1 MKSKVK
7 YGLLFKVIKMLESI
21 LPAFFWA
28 FLIFGFEDPYMA
40 VLSIIAAVIHE
51 GGHIFS
57 ILLRRGTPMLRGVLS
72 GFRIKSTGVVTYA
85 EELLTY
91 LAGPL
96 ANLVAFLLF
105 SLLSLVLGKWAAM
118 AAVINLITALSN
130 LLPIE
135 GYDGY
140 GILRTYLQMRER
152 GECFLRLVERI
163 SSALI
168 FILCIFSLYLI
179 DRIGGGY
186 WIFAVFFVSMIKC
199 IRNELG

>member
-1 MKSKVK
+1 MKGKIK
-7 YGLLFKVIKMLESI
+7 NGLLFKAIKMLEGV

-28 FLIFGFEDPYMA
+28 FLIFGFEEPYMA
-40 VLSIIAAVIHE
+40 LLSIIAAIIHE
-51 GGHIFS
+51 GGHILS
-57 ILLRRGTPMLRGVLS
+57 ILLRRGKPMLRGVLS
-72 GFRIKSTGVVTYA
+72 GFRIKSGGVITYA
-85 EELLTY
+85 EEMLTY

-96 ANLVAFLLF
+96 ANLAAFVIF
-105 SLLSLVLGKWAAM
+105 SLLSLSCGEWAAM
-118 AAVINLITALSN
+118 ASVINLITALSN
-130 LLPIE
+130 LLPID

-140 GILRTYLQMRER
+140 GILRTFLHMRES
-152 GECFLRLVERI
+152 GERALRIVERI

-179 DRIGGGY
+179 DRMGGGY

>member
-1 MKSKVK
+1 MKGKAK
-7 YGLLFKVIKMLESI
+7 HGWLFRIIKMLESI
-21 LPAFFWA
+21 LPAFFWG
-28 FLIFGFEDPYMA
+28 FLIFGFEEPYMA
-40 VLSIIAAVIHE
+40 MLSIIAAIIHE

-57 ILLRRGTPMLRGVLS
+57 IMLRRGRPMLRGVIS
-72 GFRIKSTGVVTYA
+72 GFRIRSGGVVTYR

-96 ANLVAFLLF
+96 ANLVAFIVL
-105 SLLSLVLGKWAAM
+105 SLLSLLFGEWAAM

-140 GILRTYLQMRER
+140 GILRTYIHMRES
-152 GECFLRLVERI
+152 GEWALRLMERI

-179 DRIGGGY
+179 DRMGGGY

>member
-1 MKSKVK
+1 MKGKIK
-7 YGLLFKVIKMLESI
+7 NGLLFKAIKMLEGV

-28 FLIFGFEDPYMA
+28 FLIFGFEEPYMA
-40 VLSIIAAVIHE
+40 LLSIIAAIIHE

-57 ILLRRGTPMLRGVLS
+57 IMLRRGRPMLRGVIS
-72 GFRIKSTGVVTYA
+72 GFRIRSGGVVTYR

-96 ANLVAFLLF
+96 ANLVAFIVL
-105 SLLSLVLGKWAAM
+105 SLLSLLFGEWAAM

-140 GILRTYLQMRER
+140 GMLRTYLQMREC
-152 GECFLRLVERI
+152 GAWALHLVKKI

-179 DRIGGGY
+179 DRMGGGY

-199 IRNELG
+199 IKDELG

>member
-1 MKSKVK
+1 MQRKVK
-7 YGLLFKVIKMLESI
+7 SNLIFKVVKALEGV
-21 LPAFFWA
+21 LPAFFWG
-28 FLIFGFEDPYMA
+28 FLIFGFEEPYMA

-57 ILLRRGTPMLRGVLS
+57 IMPRRGGAMLRSVLS
-72 GFRIKSTGVVTYA
+72 GFRIKSDGVVTYG

-96 ANLVAFLLF
+96 ANLIACVVF
-105 SLLSLVLGKWAAM
+105 SLLSPLFGEWAAM

-130 LLPIE
+130 LMPIE

-140 GILRTYLQMRER
+140 GMLRTYLQMREC
-152 GECFLRLVERI
+152 GEWPLRLVERI

-179 DRIGGGY
+179 DRMGGGY

>member
-1 MKSKVK
+1 MKGKIK
-7 YGLLFKVIKMLESI
+7 NGLLFKAIKMLEGV

-28 FLIFGFEDPYMA
+28 FLIFGFEEPYMA
-40 VLSIIAAVIHE
+40 LLSIIAAIIHE
-51 GGHIFS
+51 GGHILS
-57 ILLRRGTPMLRGVLS
+57 ILLRRGKPMLRGVLS
-72 GFRIKSTGVVTYA
+72 GFRIKSGGVITYA
-85 EELLTY
+85 EEMLTY

-96 ANLVAFLLF
+96 ANLAAFVIF
-105 SLLSLVLGKWAAM
+105 SLLSLSCGEWAAM
-118 AAVINLITALSN
+118 ASVINLITALSN
-130 LLPIE
+130 LLPID

-140 GILRTYLQMRER
+140 GILRTFLYMRESGKR
-152 GECFLRLVERI
+152 ALRIVERI

-179 DRIGGGY
+179 DRMGGGY